1 MCDADQLINISIHWA
16 RREEENESENKWKK
30 KEEQEGGVKVI
41 VNTISA

>member
-1 MCDADQLINISIHWA
+1 MHDADQLININIHWA
-16 RREEENESENKWKK
+16 RRGEKNASENKWRK